1 MVIQAL
7 FKTRRVTII
16 LLLAITGMGCQ
27 TDVNEPL
34 IAPAA
39 TITPVPTNVV
49 IEVPSPTSTV
59 TVQPTQTLIPTM
71 EPVTQ
76 EGLLYR
82 DEFTST
88 DSGWNQLAFDNS
100 YIGYHEPGYYHVE
113 VHTPNASEL
122 VPIPGQS
129 YTDFTAEL
137 EVFADADLS
146 AAEGDYSYGLVFRRS
161 GNLYYAFTISPTTK
175 IWTVTKHSLAGR
187 EILQEGS
194 QEAIRG
200 VGMADTLQVDA
211 SGDSFTFHIN
221 GEPVARARD
230 DAYTSGEIG
239 FYVQTL
245 DNAKAH
251 VHFDTITI
259 REVEIAQEGLL
270 YRDEFTSTDSGWN
283 QLAFDNSYIGYHE
296 PGYYH
301 VEVHTP
307 NASELVPIPGQSYT
321 DFTAEL
327 EVFADADLSAAEGD
341 YSYGLVFRRSGN
353 LYYAFTISPTTKI
366 WTVTKHSLAGRE
378 ILQEGSQEAIR
389 GVGMADTLQVDASG
403 DSFTFHINGEPVAR
417 ARDDAY
423 TSGEVGFYVQTLDNA
438 KAHVHFDTI
447 TIREVEAVQLVC
459 NVVVQSVNIRSGPG
473 TDFRR
478 LDTLLLGDQ
487 FEPLGRTQDRLWI
500 QARVEGSDQVGWVA
514 NDKQYA
520 ACNVPIE
527 DLAISEP

>member
-1 MVIQAL
+1 MVIQSL

-27 TDVNEPL
+27 RDVNEPL
-34 IAPAA
+34 LAPAA

-49 IEVPSPTSTV
+49 ILVPSPSSTV
-59 TVQPTQTLIPTM
+59 TVQATQTPAPTV
-71 EPVTQ
+71 EPVAQ

-82 DEFTST
+82 DEFTRS

-129 YTDFTAEL
+129 FTDFTAEL
-137 EVFADADLS
+137 EVFADVDLS

-187 EILQEGS
+187 EILQEGNE
-194 QEAIRG
+194 EAIRG
-200 VGMADTLQVDA
+200 VGMT
-211 SGDSFTFHIN
+211 
-221 GEPVARARD
+221 
-230 DAYTSGEIG
+230 
-239 FYVQTL
+239 
-245 DNAKAH
+245 
-251 VHFDTITI
+251 
-259 REVEIAQEGLL
+259 
-270 YRDEFTSTDSGWN
+270 
-283 QLAFDNSYIGYHE
+283 
-296 PGYYH
+296 
-301 VEVHTP
+301 
-307 NASELVPIPGQSYT
+307 
-321 DFTAEL
+321 
-327 EVFADADLSAAEGD
+327 
-341 YSYGLVFRRSGN
+341 
-353 LYYAFTISPTTKI
+353 
-366 WTVTKHSLAGRE
+366 
-378 ILQEGSQEAIR
+378 
-389 GVGMADTLQVDASG
+389 DTLQVDASG

-447 TIREVEAVQLVC
+447 TIREVEAAQLVC
-459 NVVVQSVNIRSGPG
+459 NIVVQSVNIRSGPG

-500 QARVEGSDQVGWVA
+500 QARVEGNGQVGWVA